1 MSKIKSLFL
10 GPQAENLE
18 FFEKII
24 SDIVKDNAFLRRN
37 YQVDDQLIITEQDKL
52 SDDYINAISEFHNH
66 LKIVL
71 NQLKKSVPTYHPRH
85 IGHMNADVM
94 MSGVAGFMSA
104 LLYNPNNIINI
115 ASPASTLMEIEY
127 IDSLCSMIGFPSI
140 ARSNKDK
147 MGSWGHLCSGGTSA
161 NIEALWILRNLK
173 YFPVTIKIVAKAPD
187 YKFLN
192 SIKIGTSTI
201 KELSFNELFNIPISE
216 TYPLLEKVRLSFSDG
231 LKSDKVTVHRTFK
244 SDIDFYEKAIL
255 PYTVQYLG
263 VAGIHKACTDLGENL
278 NFPKVYI
285 ARTSHYSWD
294 KAMDIVG
301 LGRGN
306 LVKIEVD
313 QDFRLDITNLK
324 QQLESD
330 DNAILAVVNIMGST
344 EEGAFDPLLNILELR
359 KQTEL
364 NLGKSFFVHVDGA
377 YGGYF
382 ASCIDY
388 KRQLPYSGSEFK
400 EFLISVVR
408 SEEISMDDQV
418 LSQSINEY
426 FSFDTDWYQNVLAL
440 KDVDSI
446 TIDPHKLG
454 YIPYP
459 AGAIVFRDYRSRE
472 HISFDAPYVTNEN
485 SQDLSAIYLGQ
496 WTLEGSR
503 PGASAVA
510 CYLSEKVLPL
520 VPQGHGTLL
529 GCTIIGAIRLLSAI
543 EKFNSPQ
550 NCLNKG
556 YQILPLFKGDSNIV
570 CYIVSNPKFIKSPT
584 LLNIFTDAV
593 FKAFAIDTKRI
604 IPDFKFILSN
614 SLWDYKNYRRQ
625 INTILAAAG
634 IDESKFSE
642 MEGEKLEYIRSVMLN
657 PLTAFV
663 SPTFY
668 DEYLEM
674 IGEIADGALSNALLT
689 LLSKQ
694 NNGERLNILWI
705 ENEINLK
712 ELKDKFEQDI
722 SWGRYFNVDFEIY
735 PSPNSIENIL
745 NRRDYFVAIV
755 DLNLVDRNHQES
767 ANKESGYK
775 VIKELKKL
783 NFTNILSYSE
793 YLSETNPCFKE
804 IHTEMTT
811 DADVDILLPE
821 SCLIGKTHDF
831 ERDKLSIIYAIFE
844 LLQI

>member
-10 GPQAENLE
+10 GPQAENLALYE
-18 FFEKII
+18 TII
-24 SDIVKDNAFLRRN
+24 SSIVRDTAFLRRN
-37 YQVDDQLIITEQDKL
+37 YQPDDMLL
-52 SDDYINAISEFHNH
+52 ISEKDKQSESYIHATTELQSN
-66 LKIVL
+66 LNIVL
-71 NQLKKSVPTYHPRH
+71 KQLKKSVPTYHPRH
-85 IGHMNADVM
+85 IGHMNADVF
-94 MSGVAGFMSA
+94 MSGVAGFLSA

-115 ASPASTLMEIEY
+115 ASPASTLMEIDY

-173 YFPVTIKIVAKAPD
+173 YFPVTIKIVAKNPD

-192 SIKIGTSTI
+192 SVKIGNSKI
-201 KELSFNELFNIPISE
+201 DELNFNELFNIPISE
-216 TYPLLEKVRLSFSDG
+216 TYSLLENVRSYFSDS
-231 LKSDKVTVHRTFK
+231 LKSENTSIQRSFK
-244 SDIDFYEKAIL
+244 SDIDFYERAIL
-255 PYTVQYLG
+255 PNTVQYLG
-263 VAGIHKACTDLGENL
+263 VAGIHKVCTDLGENL

-285 ARTSHYSWD
+285 AKTSHYSWE

-306 LVKIEVD
+306 LIKIEVD
-313 QDFRLDITNLK
+313 QDFRLDVTKLK
-324 QQLESD
+324 QKIESD
-330 DNAILAVVNIMGST
+330 VNPILAVVNIMGST
-344 EEGAFDPLLNILELR
+344 EEGAFDPLQNVLELR
-359 KQTEL
+359 KQAEAH
-364 NLGKSFFVHVDGA
+364 LGKSFFVHVDGA

-382 ASCIDY
+382 ASCVDY
-388 KRQLPYSGSEFK
+388 KRLLPYSGSEFK
-400 EFLISVVR
+400 DFLISVVK
-408 SEEISMDDQV
+408 SEEISLDGQV
-418 LSQSINEY
+418 LSKYINEY
-426 FSFDTDWYQNVLAL
+426 FSFDTDWHQKVLAL

-459 AGAIVFRDYRSRE
+459 AGAIIFRDYHSRE

-520 VPQGHGTLL
+520 VPQAHGTLL
-529 GCTIIGAIRLLSAI
+529 GCTIIGAIKLLSSI
-543 EKFNSPQ
+543 EKFNSEKS
-550 NCLNKG
+550 LNKG
-556 YQILPLFKGDSNIV
+556 YQILPLFKGDSNVI
-570 CYIVSNPKFIKSPT
+570 CYIVSNPKFIKSPA

-614 SLWDYKNYRRQ
+614 SLWDYKNYRVQ
-625 INTILAAAG
+625 INNILLAAG
-634 IDESKFSE
+634 IEESKFSE

-663 SPTFY
+663 TPTFY

-674 IGEIADGALSNALLT
+674 IGKIADGALSSALLT

-694 NNGERLNILWI
+694 NNGKRLNILWI
-705 ENEINLK
+705 ENEISLK

-735 PSPNSIENIL
+735 PSTNSIENIL
-745 NRRDYFVAIV
+745 SRRDYFAAIV
-755 DLNLVDRNHQES
+755 DLNLTDKNHKES

-775 VIKELKKL
+775 VIKELKRL

-804 IHTEMTT
+804 IQAEMTL
-811 DADVDILLPE
+811 DADVDILLPV
-821 SCLIGKTHDF
+821 SCLIGKTNDF